1 MNYIQDISS
10 FITEA
15 ISMKMY
21 KENLPFDYIYDK
33 SEGYKSWDN
42 IFGVGVNRISIP
54 LKSSELKLPK
64 TVPLMEEINE
74 LFIPLGYQ
82 INSFEDYLNNKVY
95 KISDTKN
102 PMKIGGLLNKTKPSL
117 FSRYDT
123 DTERKDW
130 RDRINNLDKKLKI
143 VISRHPYDLL
153 GMSSGREWGSGTC
166 MKLGCSEDDKV
177 YINILAS
184 MGQNK
189 IEGVGSGKNK
199 IKRDIIEGVL
209 IAYVVNIDDNNI
221 NNPTS
226 RLLIKP
232 YFNEKDK
239 THIVW
244 VASSKIYGSLVDGF
258 KPSVDNWIG
267 SWQYETPSGLYCLK
281 GGLYPDGEKEIKM

>member
-1 MNYIQDISS
+1 MNYIKDINN

-33 SEGYKSWDN
+33 TEGYKSWDN
-42 IFGVGVNRISIP
+42 LFGEGVHRIAIP
-54 LKSSELKLPK
+54 LKSSKLELPK

-74 LFIPLGYQ
+74 LFIPLGYR

-95 KISDTKN
+95 KIGDTKN
-102 PMKIGGLLNKTKPSL
+102 PMKIGGLLNKTRPSL
-117 FSRYDT
+117 FSRYDL
-123 DTERKDW
+123 DVERKQW
-130 RDRINNLDKKLKI
+130 RDMINNSDKPLKI
-143 VISRHPYDLL
+143 IISRHPYDLL
-153 GMSSGREWGSGTC
+153 GMSSGRDWKDGTC

-209 IAYVVNIDDNNI
+209 IAYVVDINDNNI
-221 NNPTS
+221 NKPLS

-232 YFNEKDK
+232 YVNEKDK
-239 THIVW
+239 TQIVW
-244 VASSKIYGSLVDGF
+244 VASSKIYGRLVDGF
-258 KPSVDNWIG
+258 KSSVDNWIG
-267 SWQYETPSGLYCLK
+267 SWQGEISFGLYCLK
-281 GGLYPDGEKEIKM
+281 NGLYPDGEKEFKI